1 MRKENISLTIR
12 GPFSSLVEEKVSLR
26 RRAMVEPPVFYSN
39 TKPTVHDCAHI
50 DTCEYIS
57 DSAMRDAKIY
67 HSIPVTFR
75 ICRTCGQKDQ
85 RLRPSNY
92 HFSVLNRSSDF
103 VTGITRDEYL
113 AIERSFDVKKPEYRA
128 RLMRQVREAVEAR
141 VLTADELREIWAL
154 LYA

>member
-1 MRKENISLTIR
+1 
-12 GPFSSLVEEKVSLR
+12 
-26 RRAMVEPPVFYSN
+26 MVEPPVFYSN

-113 AIERSFDVKKPEYRA
+113 AIERSFDKKKPEYR
-128 RLMRQVREAVEAR
+128 ER
-141 VLTADELREIWAL
+141 VLRQLQEALRVGAIDGQDVL
-154 LYA
+154 NVL